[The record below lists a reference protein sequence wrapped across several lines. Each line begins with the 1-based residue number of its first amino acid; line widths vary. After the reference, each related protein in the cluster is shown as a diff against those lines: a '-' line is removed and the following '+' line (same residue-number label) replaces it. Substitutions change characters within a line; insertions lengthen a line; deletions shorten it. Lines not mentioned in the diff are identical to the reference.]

1 MSTRKRTSTAPKA
14 GKTAAVTTTTPPD
27 DKAKKRAK
35 LVAQFAVVG
44 SVMNAATMADY
55 ARSTF
60 GDLDSLACN
69 DAIEE
74 QAKKVINGD
83 LSRLE
88 RTLTAQALALD
99 AMFNN
104 FARRAALNI
113 GEYIQAADTYARLA
127 MKAQAQCRATIE
139 TIAEIKQPRAV
150 AFVKQANIAHG
161 HQQVNNG
168 VPPARTENESTPTNE
183 LLEAD
188 HGQRLDTTTA
198 STSKGIDTAMAT
210 VGALDGTAHG

>member
-1 MSTRKRTSTAPKA
+1 MSTRNRKSTAPKA
-14 GKTAAVTTTTPPD
+14 SKTPPVTTATPAE
-27 DKAKKRAK
+27 DKAKKRAE
-35 LVAQFAVVG
+35 LLARLAVVG
-44 SVMNAATMADY
+44 STMNAATMADY

-60 GDLDSLACN
+60 GDLDVLACDN
-69 DAIEE
+69 AIDEE
-74 QAKKVINGD
+74 AKKVVNGD

-104 FARRAALNI
+104 FARRAAVNM
-113 GEYIQAADTYARLA
+113 GEYTNAADIYARLA
-127 MKAQAQCRATIE
+127 MKAQSQCRATVE
-139 TIAEIKQPRAV
+139 TLAEIKQPRSV

-168 VPPARTENESTPTNE
+168 VPPARTENETNPTNE

-198 STSKGIDTAMAT
+198 GAPKGVDTAMAT